1 MYTTRHYNGTAGYAF
16 LDLLKPI
23 QQATINYPNLVRT
36 RPDLTHISLVGT
48 LHDQSYGCLR
58 FGCSINYSL
67 HYTTSL
73 GNGYQ
78 CFLLSCKPWF
88 LELFTCCENATSGIY
103 GLRRQFDDNV
113 LYISILSTSNSLL
126 YEIFGFSV
134 IHITIPSVFYP
145 LLRDLLHFILL
156 NITGTIFV

>member
-103 GLRRQFDDNV
+103 GLIYLIIDH
-113 LYISILSTSNSLL
+113 LALNSA
-126 YEIFGFSV
+126 ESSKFKWK
-134 IHITIPSVFYP
+134 HT
-145 LLRDLLHFILL
+145 
-156 NITGTIFV
+156 NTIFYQWRQGCYPSGTSSMMICSFGH